1 MQWNNYK
8 QFILKEGYLNIAK
21 ALLIA
26 LGFLFLGFIFFA
38 KLAFLAAIALLW
50 IYRNNLSITNNPLNL
65 DNTIYSPIDG
75 KIAGIDH
82 FDDTTKVY
90 IDVSL
95 LDNHIL
101 RAPIKSKMEINDFT
115 NGINLSS
122 WTFKSK
128 FLNNKAILSF
138 IDDSNEITK
147 LTAISGVCATR
158 VVLNSFLTNVHTRE
172 NIGIFIQGTIILELP
187 KTYELKIKIGE
198 KVSGG
203 ISVIAG
209 KIEST
214 IE

>member
-26 LGFLFLGFIFFA
+26 LGFLFLGFILFA
-38 KLAFLAAIALLW
+38 KLAFLVAIALLW

-65 DNTIYSPIDG
+65 DNTIYAPIDG

-82 FDDTTKVY
+82 FDDATKVY

-95 LDNHIL
+95 FDHHIL
-101 RAPIKSKMEINDFT
+101 RAPIKSKMEIIDFT

-158 VVLNSFLTNVHTRE
+158 VVINSFLTNVHTRE